1 MFKTCE
7 KFSASLTLKEMHIKM
22 TLKYNFLLG
31 KNPGVWWRCDG
42 QRQGKRF
49 FHCWANVNWC
59 NFYGS
64 QHCSMLQNY
73 KCFCLVS
80 GFLCGSVGKEST
92 CSAGYLGWYLGQG
105 KIPCRRQWQPT
116 PVLLPGEFHG
126 QRSRIGCS
134 PWNHRVGHDCATNF
148 HFLFT
153 LLCYSLYHCT
163 SEIYLSYKFTHTPKI
178 SMDLW

>member
-42 QRQGKRF
+42 QCQGKRF

-80 GFLCGSVGKEST
+80 GFLCGSVGKESA
-92 CSAGYLGWYLGQG
+92 CNAGYLGWYLGREDPLQ
-105 KIPCRRQWQPT
+105 KAMATHSSTLAWRIPWTEEQDRLQSMESQ
-116 PVLLPGEFHG
+116 
-126 QRSRIGCS
+126 SRT
-134 PWNHRVGHDCATNF
+134 W
-148 HFLFT
+148 
-153 LLCYSLYHCT
+153 LC
-163 SEIYLSYKFTHTPKI
+163 
-178 SMDLW
+178 D